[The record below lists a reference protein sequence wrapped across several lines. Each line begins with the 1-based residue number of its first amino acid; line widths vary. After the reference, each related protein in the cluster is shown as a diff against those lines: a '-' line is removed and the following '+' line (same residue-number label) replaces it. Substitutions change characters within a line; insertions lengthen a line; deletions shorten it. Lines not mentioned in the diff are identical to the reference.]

1 MRHSRYVSTA
11 AALLVSI
18 AWIAPASTA
27 AQERQW
33 VAEAGAGYAGLIDDA
48 TIDYLALH
56 GSVRRYLTPRI
67 TLGPEV
73 TMMTGGNETRDLNLL
88 LTATLTCDLT
98 QGRTVTPF
106 LAAGAGLFWGREQ
119 LVGGP
124 YWSSDPA
131 FTAGGGIRVRAA
143 EALSW
148 IAEYRF
154 GWELHHRVSAG
165 LSARW

>member
-1 MRHSRYVSTA
+1 LITLTA
-11 AALLVSI
+11 AE
-18 AWIAPASTA
+18 PTA

-56 GSVRRYLTPRI
+56 GSVRRRLTPRI
-67 TLGPEV
+67 TLGPEI
-73 TMMTGGNETRDLNLL
+73 TMMTGGIETRDLNLL
-88 LTATLTCDLT
+88 LTATVTCDLT
-98 QGRTVTPF
+98 RERTVTPF
-106 LAAGAGLFWGREQ
+106 LAAGGGLFWGREQ

-131 FTAGGGIRVRAA
+131 FTAGGGLRVRAT

-148 IAEYRF
+148 TAEYRF